1 MNQNKHNLLTL
12 HQLILKGKE
21 TLGAYAKPDAH
32 IDAEL
37 LALHVL
43 GYTKLERILNAN
55 IQVESQHIK
64 RYNEYIKKRCEG
76 IPLQYIIG
84 EQEFMGLL
92 FYVDPNVLIP
102 RQDTETL
109 VEVLLE
115 RSKTTPFKHIIEI
128 GVGSGCISI
137 SLAKFLEDVEIV
149 GIDIS
154 HKALEIATR
163 NAKANGV
170 DQHIQWIH
178 GDLLTNHQGAEKYD
192 LIVSNPPY
200 ISTKEYNALQLDVK
214 AHEPMLALEAGSDG
228 LEFYRKITIQSKEH
242 LAPGG
247 MLAYEIGYNQGKAV
261 ADLLKENR
269 FTQIEIIKD
278 LAHKDRIVLGRLE
291 KQDKR

>member
-21 TLGAYAKPDAH
+21 TLGAHAKPDAH

-64 RYNEYIKKRCEG
+64 RYNEYITKRCEG

-84 EQEFMGLL
+84 DQEFMGLP
-92 FYVDPNVLIP
+92 FYVDPHVLIP

-109 VEVLLE
+109 VEVLIE
-115 RSKTTPFKHIIEI
+115 RSKMTPFKHIIEI

-154 HKALEIATR
+154 PKALEIAKR
-163 NAKANGV
+163 NAEANGV
-170 DQHIQWIH
+170 DSV
-178 GDLLTNHQGAEKYD
+178 D
-192 LIVSNPPY
+192 
-200 ISTKEYNALQLDVK
+200 
-214 AHEPMLALEAGSDG
+214 
-228 LEFYRKITIQSKEH
+228 RKS
-242 LAPGG
+242 
-247 MLAYEIGYNQGKAV
+247 V
-261 ADLLKENR
+261 
-269 FTQIEIIKD
+269 
-278 LAHKDRIVLGRLE
+278 V
-291 KQDKR
+291 